1 MRSEKCEQLENPH
14 VPQVSHFQGMARE
27 RMDGKQGCSERAGS
41 NGMATAG
48 VVGAGPH
55 CLSSA
60 YGGAHMRADRLMRA
74 RALVSDSCR
83 TRQRISSDGP
93 G

>member
-1 MRSEKCEQLENPH
+1 MKNEIRKMRALENPH

-27 RMDGKQGCSERAGS
+27 RMDGEQLGCSERAGS

-48 VVGAGPH
+48 VVEAGPR

-74 RALVSDSCR
+74 RALVSDSCHPI
-83 TRQRISSDGP
+83 TNIE
-93 G
+93 